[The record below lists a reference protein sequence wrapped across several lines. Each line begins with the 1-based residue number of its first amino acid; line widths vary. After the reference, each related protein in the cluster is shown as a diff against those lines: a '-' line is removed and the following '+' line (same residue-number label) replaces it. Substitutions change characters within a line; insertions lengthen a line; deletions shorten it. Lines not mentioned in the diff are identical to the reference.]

1 MFEEE
6 RQIRIMNE
14 ITERRSMSVAELASL
29 LHVSNSTI
37 RRDLSR
43 MEANGLVKRTHGGA
57 MIVEDMDNSLSY
69 AIRSSHNGELKVQI
83 ARCAAEHIRDGE
95 TILLTSS
102 SITSL
107 IPRFLTAK
115 NITVITN
122 SLRIAEE
129 LQERNSCV
137 LILLGG
143 MYLKNAQTIEGPTT
157 VTQLQTMKY
166 DKAFIGVN
174 GVDLSFGLST
184 ASELEAATKIA
195 AIKQAKESY
204 CLCEH
209 TKFGKTALYK
219 LCSLKSVHCI
229 ITDDGLESAKI
240 EEYGAFTRIR
250 IAMI

>member
-69 AIRSSHNGELKVQI
+69 TIRSSHNGELKAQI

-174 GVDLSFGLST
+174 GIDLSFGLST